1 MTRTAIL
8 PEILIWARERAG
20 RSIED
25 LENRFPRLALWES
38 GQAQPTIKQL
48 QSFAN
53 AVHVPVGYL
62 FLPKLPQEQ
71 LPIPDFRTIDGRSV
85 HGPVRTYWT
94 RPTAARNAR
103 DGSWTM
109 PDPFACLSFH
119 SWERHAQR
127 QTGCRGERNG
137 GGARLRSRCPR
148 GLPHVEKA
156 LRHFIAQADSIGL
169 LVMVSG
175 VVLSNNNR
183 RLDPDEF
190 RGFALVDRQAP
201 LVFINGADSK
211 SAQMFTLA
219 HELAHLWL
227 GSTAVSNASA
237 APVGG
242 FRREEVWCNAVA
254 AELLVPLAAIKG
266 DLVADEPVD
275 EAVARL
281 IRRFKVSSL
290 VILRRLLDAGW
301 LTRPQFD
308 AAWAA

>member
-1 MTRTAIL
+1 MDY
-8 PEILIWARERAG
+8 ARSVR
-20 RSIED
+20 
-25 LENRFPRLALWES
+25 
-38 GQAQPTIKQL
+38 
-48 QSFAN
+48 
-53 AVHVPVGYL
+53 
-62 FLPKLPQEQ
+62 LPKLPFVGSATLNDKPAAVANAMAEA
-71 LPIPDFRTIDGRSV
+71 LGFDI
-85 HGPVRTYWT
+85 
-94 RPTAARNAR
+94 AARA
-103 DGSWTM
+103 
-109 PDPFACLSFH
+109 ACRT
-119 SWERHAQR
+119 WE
-127 QTGCRGERNG
+127 E
-137 GGARLRSRCPR
+137 
-148 GLPHVEKA
+148 A
-156 LRHFIAQADSIGL
+156 LRHFIAQADSIGV

-175 VVLSNNNR
+175 VVLSNDNR

-190 RGFALVDRQAP
+190 RGAALVDRQAP

-254 AELLVPLAAIKG
+254 AELPVPLAAIKG

-281 IRRFKVSSL
+281 TRRFKVSSL

-301 LTRPQFD
+301 LRRPQFD